1 MYTRAM
7 PKTKTPAPLTVQLAT
22 RQARKHVDAL
32 MPGVMATVD
41 STGTADP
48 QTLAPLMRTVVT
60 FPEHQQGAAELAARL
75 GTLSGVVS
83 KRVAGSSI
91 TIIRER

>member
-1 MYTRAM
+1 M
-7 PKTKTPAPLTVQLAT
+7 PKTKTSAPLTVQQAT

-60 FPEHQQGAAELAARL
+60 FPEHQQGAVELAARL
-75 GTLSGVVS
+75 GNLPGVVS